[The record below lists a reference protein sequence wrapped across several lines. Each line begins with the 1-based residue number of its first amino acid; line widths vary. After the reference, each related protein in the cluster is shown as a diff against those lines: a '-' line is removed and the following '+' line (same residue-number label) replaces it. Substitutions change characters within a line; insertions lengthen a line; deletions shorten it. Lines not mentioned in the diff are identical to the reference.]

1 MKTVKELLT
10 EISTITRNIETNY
23 PAIYE
28 HLDEIPST
36 IPSEKNPEINTKEL
50 EDYLES
56 LNQIIK
62 KYKEEHQ

>member
-10 EISTITRNIETNY
+10 EISTVTRNIETNY
-23 PAIYE
+23 PEVYE

-36 IPSEKNPEINTKEL
+36 IPSEKNPEISTKEL

-56 LNQIIK
+56 LIAIIT